1 MVIESV
7 GNCPPVLASKGE
19 MPMSGLSIVVGGWL
33 LLNAVV
39 FAALMLRQD
48 RSVLRDRL
56 FRWAVGDEVHDRPGD
71 LAAVGASTHELNHVE
86 GPALG
91 GVESGG
97 AMSAS
102 GQAKSP
108 NLPAKS
114 SRTRAVLR
122 ILPITHHCG
131 RLSVPIEIR
140 PHICGLCATLAASA
154 APTCGRISIG
164 TRSPSR

>member
-19 MPMSGLSIVVGGWL
+19 MPMSSLSIIVGVWL

-56 FRWAVGDEVHDRPGD
+56 FRWAVDHEVRDRPGD
-71 LAAVGASTHELNHVE
+71 FAAVGTSTHELSHVE

-91 GVESGG
+91 GVESCVGYVG
-97 AMSAS
+97 FGP
-102 GQAKSP
+102 GQTELAGEVIEQE
-108 NLPAKS
+108 S
-114 SRTRAVLR
+114 S
-122 ILPITHHCG
+122 
-131 RLSVPIEIR
+131 
-140 PHICGLCATLAASA
+140 LAN
-154 APTCGRISIG
+154 PTD
-164 TRSPSR
+164 SPSLRPTVGSN

>member
-97 AMSAS
+97 GHVGFGPSQVAELAGEVIAHESSLA
-102 GQAKSP
+102 
-108 NLPAKS
+108 NLTDNPS
-114 SRTRAVLR
+114 LQ
-122 ILPITHHCG
+122 
-131 RLSVPIEIR
+131 
-140 PHICGLCATLAASA
+140 
-154 APTCGRISIG
+154 PTVGSN
-164 TRSPSR
+164 